1 VDVEICAMS
10 IYLKRK
16 KKVDFWSPTLHKK
29 LHTHTH
35 THTRHTVYPVAV

>member
-16 KKVDFWSPTLHKK
+16 KKLIFDPQH
-29 LHTHTH
+29 
-35 THTRHTVYPVAV
+35 